1 MLTIDCA
8 GWAMQLLPSGA
19 VYLPDVAT
27 LLVADAHFGKAV
39 SFRLAGVPVPQGTT
53 TETLQRLSSA
63 LEQTRSLGSADS
75 GDAGNAPTSP
85 GATHIIFLGDFLHSA
100 KAHAAPTQ
108 QAIANW
114 RAKHPE
120 LALTLVRGNHDDRA
134 GDPPA
139 ALGVQV
145 VDEPLMLNWQPIA
158 VSGAATP
165 LVNVPTPLVN
175 VVTPL
180 VNLVTPLA
188 LCHHPQIVP
197 GAYVLAGHAHPCVV
211 LTGAGRERLRLPCFW
226 FGDAVKNPVGVLP
239 AFGSFTGMHPIER
252 RQRDRVFA
260 VAGDSVREI
269 PN

>member
-53 TETLQRLSSA
+53 TETLQRLSGA
-63 LEQTRSLGSADS
+63 LEQTRALGSTKFS
-75 GDAGNAPTSP
+75 DAGDTATTGSLL
-85 GATHIIFLGDFLHSA
+85 GATRVIFLGDFLHSA

-108 QAIANW
+108 RAIASW

-139 ALGVQV
+139 GLGVQV
-145 VDEPLMLNWQPIA
+145 VDEPLMLTGRPAA
-158 VSGAATP
+158 VGGAVLP
-165 LVNVPTPLVN
+165 LAN
-175 VVTPL
+175 VVS
-180 VNLVTPLA
+180 PLA
-188 LCHHPQIVP
+188 LCHHPQHVP

-226 FGDAVKNPVGVLP
+226 LGDAIKNPVGVLP
-239 AFGSFTGMHPIER
+239 AFGSFTGMHPIDR
-252 RQRDRVFA
+252 RSRDRVFA
-260 VAGDSVREI
+260 VAGDCVREI